1 MRCIA
6 ALAVLVASAA
16 FADDTGPAKELD
28 TVTVHPR
35 HDDPLFEADRK
46 LKDLVDHMPCMGC
59 DAVKRKPEGWK
70 ETVKDIGKAALD
82 QITPINPETR
92 TSDPG
97 NEPADLS
104 PDAVSRTK
112 PSADGGR
119 MDPSLDGGIKPLG
132 RPGAIP

>member
-6 ALAVLVASAA
+6 ALAVLLASAA
-16 FADDTGPAKELD
+16 FADDTEPAKELD

-35 HDDPLFEADRK
+35 HDDPLFDADRK

-82 QITPINPETR
+82 QITPTNPEPR
-92 TSDPG
+92 DAGDPG
-97 NEPADLS
+97 AGPADLS
-104 PDAVSRTK
+104 PDQVSKGK
-112 PSADGGR
+112 PSTSPGR
-119 MDPSLDGGIKPLG
+119 VDPLG
-132 RPGAIP
+132 TYDGPSTLP

>member
-1 MRCIA
+1 
-6 ALAVLVASAA
+6 
-16 FADDTGPAKELD
+16 
-28 TVTVHPR
+28 
-35 HDDPLFEADRK
+35 
-46 LKDLVDHMPCMGC
+46 MPCMGC
-59 DAVKRKPEGWK
+59 DAVKRRPDGWK
-70 ETVKDIGKAALD
+70 EVAKDIGRAALG

-97 NEPADLS
+97 VESPDLS

-112 PSADGGR
+112 PSNEGGR